1 MTHSGDN
8 RKLSEG
14 EWQPHCD
21 VSGRLARSISEALLS
36 KWQLPIRR
44 AVSVVFCHFLVS
56 NATNGS
62 HFFIVAI
69 DSVRCVRCVLS
80 VRSVRC
86 VLSVR
91 CVRCVR
97 CVLSV
102 RSVRCVLSVRSV
114 RCVFCYSRGPTGETS
129 LSTEEENGSPGTAC
143 PSHPRSSRPAIHLR
157 PRIQHVQGHAMDVFV
172 VAESMDPTLSATCV
186 MPCRSTTTSCCITR
200 RSRC

>member
-69 DSVRCVRCVLS
+69 DSVRCVRCV
-80 VRSVRC
+80 RS
-86 VLSVR
+86 
-91 CVRCVR
+91 
-97 CVLSV
+97 VLSV

-114 RCVFCYSRGPTGETS
+114 RCVFCYSRGPTGDTSFNHQKMAAPAPHVQAILGRFDQRFIFVRGYNMFRGTLWTS
-129 LSTEEENGSPGTAC
+129 LLLRKAWI
-143 PSHPRSSRPAIHLR
+143 PRFPQ
-157 PRIQHVQGHAMDVFV
+157 PV
-172 VAESMDPTLSATCV
+172 
-186 MPCRSTTTSCCITR
+186 
-200 RSRC
+200 